1 MTIETVAVVLLILL
15 LVGVFPGWPHA
26 ARWGYGPVGMIVL
39 ILVMM
44 LLLRAI

>member
-15 LVGVFPGWPHA
+15 LVGVFPGWPHT